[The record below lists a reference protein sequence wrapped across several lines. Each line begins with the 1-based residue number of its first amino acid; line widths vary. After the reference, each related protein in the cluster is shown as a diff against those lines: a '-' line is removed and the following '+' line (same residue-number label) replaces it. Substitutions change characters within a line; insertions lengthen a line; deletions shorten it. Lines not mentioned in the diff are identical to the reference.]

1 MHTRR
6 NFYMK
11 FTKSIAVMA
20 AISVGIMFAVTAN
33 VDANAKV
40 KHTVQNGDTISG
52 LSQQYHVSQKK
63 IQKANKGKD
72 INTIYVGEVFVFD
85 GKGHVKIDK
94 NSAKAPVNTNS
105 SNANTQTTASAANTS
120 SVAAPQ
126 ATTQSAAPVQQ
137 APSAPVAAAAPTSP
151 TPAASAPVASNGT
164 MDGIAQAESGNN
176 YNARNGQY
184 IGKYQLS
191 ASYLNG
197 DYSPAHQEEVAQQ
210 YAVSRYGSVQAAAAY
225 HAAHGS
231 W

>member
-1 MHTRR
+1 
-6 NFYMK
+6 MK

-20 AISVGIMFAVTAN
+20 AISVGIMFAVAAN

-105 SNANTQTTASAANTS
+105 NNANTQITASAANTS

-126 ATTQSAAPVQQ
+126 ATTQSAAPQATTQSSAAPVQQ
-137 APSAPVAAAAPTSP
+137 APTAPA
-151 TPAASAPVASNGT
+151 PAASAPVASNGT

>member
-1 MHTRR
+1 
-6 NFYMK
+6 MK
-11 FTKSIAVMA
+11 FTKSITVMA

-151 TPAASAPVASNGT
+151 APAASAPVASNGT

>member
-1 MHTRR
+1 
-6 NFYMK
+6 MK

-151 TPAASAPVASNGT
+151 APAASASVASNGT

>member
-1 MHTRR
+1 
-6 NFYMK
+6 MK
-11 FTKSIAVMA
+11 FTKSIAAMA

-105 SNANTQTTASAANTS
+105 NNANTQTTASAANNTN

-126 ATTQSAAPVQQ
+126 ATTQSAAPQATTQSSAAPVQQ
-137 APSAPVAAAAPTSP
+137 APTAPA
-151 TPAASAPVASNGT
+151 PAASAPVASNGT

>member
-1 MHTRR
+1 
-6 NFYMK
+6 MK
-11 FTKSIAVMA
+11 FTKSIAAMA
-20 AISVGIMFAVTAN
+20 AISVGIMFAVTTN

-40 KHTVQNGDTISG
+40 KHTVQNGDTISD

-105 SNANTQTTASAANTS
+105 NNANTQTTASAANTN

-137 APSAPVAAAAPTSP
+137 APVAAAAPTSP
-151 TPAASAPVASNGT
+151 APAASAPVASNGT

>member
-1 MHTRR
+1 
-6 NFYMK
+6 MK

-137 APSAPVAAAAPTSP
+137 ASTAPA
-151 TPAASAPVASNGT
+151 PAASAPVASNGT

>member
-1 MHTRR
+1 
-6 NFYMK
+6 MK
-11 FTKSIAVMA
+11 FTKSIAAMA

-105 SNANTQTTASAANTS
+105 NNANTQTTANAANTS

-137 APSAPVAAAAPTSP
+137 APSAPVATQAPAQQAP
-151 TPAASAPVASNGT
+151 VASAPVASNGT

>member
-1 MHTRR
+1 
-6 NFYMK
+6 MK
-11 FTKSIAVMA
+11 FTKSIAAMA

-137 APSAPVAAAAPTSP
+137 APVAGAAPTSP
-151 TPAASAPVASNGT
+151 APAASAPVASNGT

>member
-1 MHTRR
+1 
-6 NFYMK
+6 MK

-137 APSAPVAAAAPTSP
+137 APSAPVAAASP
-151 TPAASAPVASNGT
+151 APAASAPVASNGT

>member
-1 MHTRR
+1 
-6 NFYMK
+6 MK

-63 IQKANKGKD
+63 IQKANKGND

-151 TPAASAPVASNGT
+151 APAASAPVASNGT

>member
-1 MHTRR
+1 
-6 NFYMK
+6 MK

-20 AISVGIMFAVTAN
+20 AISVGIMFAVAAN

-137 APSAPVAAAAPTSP
+137 APVAAAAPTSP
-151 TPAASAPVASNGT
+151 APAASAPVASNGT

>member
-1 MHTRR
+1 
-6 NFYMK
+6 MK
-11 FTKSIAVMA
+11 FTKSIAAMA

-105 SNANTQTTASAANTS
+105 NNANTQTTASAANTN

-137 APSAPVAAAAPTSP
+137 VPVAAAAPTSP
-151 TPAASAPVASNGT
+151 APAASAPVASNGT